1 MLQMMNKSEAALRA
15 EYILLFRDG
24 QDLCNPGYV
33 HENSLQQG
41 FCNAASDPKM
51 YFYICEERKVVR
63 AEGSVKH
70 TFFLS

>member
-1 MLQMMNKSEAALRA
+1 MLNKAEAALQA

-24 QDLCNPGYV
+24 QDLCNPGYD
-33 HENSLQQG
+33 HKNSLQQD

-51 YFYICEERKVVR
+51 YSYTSEERKGVG
-63 AEGSVKH
+63 AEGPVKH